1 MKAWHEVGSWQSAV
15 GSSDPGISSDP
26 VTNVSQ
32 SFRLS
37 VSQSLRLPHSS
48 LLTTLNFYIKRGIIS
63 P

>member
-48 LLTTLNFYIKRGIIS
+48 LLTTLNFYI
-63 P
+63 